1 MNTVKDIKSLKIQ
14 GSNFIDETT
23 LDLFDKST
31 VSLLYGENGAGKSSI
46 AKGIYNYV
54 NQISSPG
61 INAALLD
68 SNKDE
73 IPSEDIAG
81 HVFVFDDNYINR
93 TLGMKSTT
101 GLETIVILGELKDVE
116 DEINKQKIL
125 LEEETSTWKQADN
138 RLKELGSSQNTESAV
153 FLKKRIFER
162 LKEDRG
168 WAERDGQIRDN
179 KTKSRVKEKTIKNII
194 SHQEFLKDLPKD
206 IAHKGEEQREWIKN
220 YIQENVKGFNNK
232 LKLYQNISKNDS
244 SISEKIDLVRDSF
257 DEIAFSKMLMKTF
270 EKPEITERDKL
281 IASIAATLQEKGV
294 EFINKAKTEF
304 EREEVDKCP
313 YCQRKLT
320 PENKKELLEAINKVL
335 EVQSQNQ
342 VSNQLSHFRIKKV
355 PVIDWKKFKP
365 LKNDDLIENCKNAV
379 EALRGRIEY
388 INKLVAQKLNNPY
401 QSIDV
406 DLDEIKYKDSYES
419 ALKNTIALNNA
430 VDAYNDAVEKRDI
443 MDKVLTALND
453 HIAFWE
459 IYELYKDWKNAE
471 RIYTAQEK
479 IVSAH
484 NRKVNEIS
492 DKINKLNERKKQVKI
507 AVDEI
512 NASLAYIFLSP
523 DRLKIEYNN
532 AENEYKIKVRGRD
545 VKPEDVSKGERNAI
559 ALSYFFSDIKKEK
572 EQKNFYQGE
581 YLLVID
587 DPISSFDRENRIG
600 VVSFLRKELLRFKK
614 GNKNTKIV
622 IMTHDLQ
629 VFFNL
634 QKMFDSIPDKLK
646 TNRKLDLNILVN
658 NKFKKL
664 NPQKYHEYSF
674 LLQQIYCFAKEMPC
688 GYLDLEIGNMLRRV
702 MEAYGTF
709 VYRTNGTYLFNND
722 KILNKIEDINQ
733 REFFRNFMMRLFLN
747 ADSHF
752 EEAVQ
757 SFNDMNF
764 FSTLSPEKKRE
775 YAKCVLCF
783 LYILNPT
790 HVLAH
795 LKPVVDNGNTDE
807 WKEENVKS
815 QFSKW
820 MKDID
825 KIAKDFQEI

>member
-1 MNTVKDIKSLKIQ
+1 MNTVKDIKSLTIQ

-61 INAALLD
+61 INVALLD

-153 FLKKRIFER
+153 FLKERISER

-220 YIQENVKGFNNK
+220 YIQENVKDFNNK

-320 PENKKELLEAINKVL
+320 PENKKELLEAINKV
-335 EVQSQNQ
+335 
-342 VSNQLSHFRIKKV
+342 
-355 PVIDWKKFKP
+355 
-365 LKNDDLIENCKNAV
+365 
-379 EALRGRIEY
+379 
-388 INKLVAQKLNNPY
+388 
-401 QSIDV
+401 
-406 DLDEIKYKDSYES
+406 
-419 ALKNTIALNNA
+419 T
-430 VDAYNDAVEKRDI
+430 
-443 MDKVLTALND
+443 
-453 HIAFWE
+453 
-459 IYELYKDWKNAE
+459 
-471 RIYTAQEK
+471 
-479 IVSAH
+479 
-484 NRKVNEIS
+484 
-492 DKINKLNERKKQVKI
+492 
-507 AVDEI
+507 
-512 NASLAYIFLSP
+512 
-523 DRLKIEYNN
+523 
-532 AENEYKIKVRGRD
+532 
-545 VKPEDVSKGERNAI
+545 
-559 ALSYFFSDIKKEK
+559 
-572 EQKNFYQGE
+572 
-581 YLLVID
+581 
-587 DPISSFDRENRIG
+587 
-600 VVSFLRKELLRFKK
+600 
-614 GNKNTKIV
+614 
-622 IMTHDLQ
+622 
-629 VFFNL
+629 
-634 QKMFDSIPDKLK
+634 
-646 TNRKLDLNILVN
+646 
-658 NKFKKL
+658 
-664 NPQKYHEYSF
+664 
-674 LLQQIYCFAKEMPC
+674 
-688 GYLDLEIGNMLRRV
+688 
-702 MEAYGTF
+702 
-709 VYRTNGTYLFNND
+709 
-722 KILNKIEDINQ
+722 
-733 REFFRNFMMRLFLN
+733 
-747 ADSHF
+747 
-752 EEAVQ
+752 
-757 SFNDMNF
+757 
-764 FSTLSPEKKRE
+764 
-775 YAKCVLCF
+775 
-783 LYILNPT
+783 
-790 HVLAH
+790 
-795 LKPVVDNGNTDE
+795 
-807 WKEENVKS
+807 
-815 QFSKW
+815 
-820 MKDID
+820 
-825 KIAKDFQEI
+825 